1 MAYQVLVRRL
11 SGQTIAT
18 DVIREATPLFG
29 STMSLP
35 LGDGSISVQLV
46 SVRQRTQ
53 LRGDLIDYVV
63 ANEL

>member
-18 DVIREATPLFG
+18 DVIRESTPLFG
-29 STMSLP
+29 STVTLP
-35 LGDGSISVQLV
+35 VDEGTINVQLV